1 MTKEF
6 EMSQNHS
13 IAQEIDQQLIQDPS
27 MVNQDPLPDK
37 LQGITNLV
45 LLVDTTLNDDFENL
59 LIKEVPTEGQILHH
73 NNNEVNY
80 EDSSQFLFDNAHKFN
95 EESEPLI
102 ITLQFKLGLL
112 DDGSSMID
120 MLLKANAIK
129 EFGKFKF
136 KFYIFKI
143 VAHQKKDSFVMP
155 SELYFKDLNCIGFR
169 FDTDLVPKIH
179 NLSRDEK
186 ENEYHRNVNHHIPIS
201 ISWLGQDIEELHL
214 GQKVRLDGYEYCEY
228 KFPKLVDHG
237 FECYDQVTSHNWAA
251 LLYHHNNLRNMIFQD
266 FQSGQ
271 IYLAVELHVEKLY
284 LIGFEMPV
292 RHYHWVLYLWGAK
305 EIYLHGTAIDPD
317 YIIEE
322 ALFQLPIVTK
332 TIYYSSN
339 PNWSSGVAEKTISI
353 LNELSS
359 RFSIK
364 LVEVPFL
371 PEYQSACKS
380 WSLGVDHRSTTY
392 ARTFE
397 YKET

>member
-6 EMSQNHS
+6 ETSHSHS
-13 IAQEIDQQLIQDPS
+13 IAQEIDQQFIQDPS

-59 LIKEVPTEGQILHH
+59 LIKEVPTEGQILYH
-73 NNNEVNY
+73 NNSEANY
-80 EDSSQFLFDNAHKFN
+80 KDSSQFLFDNAHKFN
-95 EESEPLI
+95 EASEPLI
-102 ITLQFKLGLL
+102 VTLQFKLGLL
-112 DDGSSMID
+112 DDGSSMTD
-120 MLLKANAIK
+120 LLLKANAIK
-129 EFGKFKF
+129 AIGNFEFKL
-136 KFYIFKI
+136 YIFKI

-186 ENEYHRNVNHHIPIS
+186 EVEYHRNVNHHIPIS
-201 ISWLGQDIEELHL
+201 ISWLGQNIEELYL
-214 GQKVRLDGYEYCEY
+214 GQKVRLDGYEFCEY

-237 FECYDQVTSHNWAA
+237 FECYDQVTSHNWAPF
-251 LLYHHNNLRNMIFQD
+251 LYHNNTLKKVVFQD
-266 FQSGQ
+266 FQSGR
-271 IYLAVELHVEKLY
+271 IYLDVRLHVEKLY
-284 LIGFEMPV
+284 LIGFEIPV
-292 RHYHWVLYLWGAK
+292 MHYHWVLYLWGAK
-305 EIYLHGTAIDPD
+305 EIYLHGTAIDPYYTID
-317 YIIEE
+317 E

-332 TIYYSSN
+332 TIHYSSN
-339 PNWSSGVAEKTISI
+339 PDWSSGVAEKTISI

-359 RFSIK
+359 RFQIK

-371 PEYQSACKS
+371 PEHQTACKS
-380 WSLGVDHRSTTY
+380 WYIRGDHSSTLY